1 MAWEGIH
8 APSVTAKW
16 RHGMA
21 GMGRNNVDKNAAAET
36 LQIGGVGGVGMSK
49 KALDFLVL
57 AL

>member
-1 MAWEGIH
+1 MGLAQ
-8 APSVTAKW
+8 W

-21 GMGRNNVDKNAAAET
+21 GVGQNNVDKNAAAET

>member
-1 MAWEGIH
+1 
-8 APSVTAKW
+8 
-16 RHGMA
+16 MA
-21 GMGRNNVDKNAAAET
+21 GMGRNNGDKNAAAET

>member
-1 MAWEGIH
+1 
-8 APSVTAKW
+8 
-16 RHGMA
+16 MA

-49 KALDFLVL
+49 KGLDFLVL

>member
-21 GMGRNNVDKNAAAET
+21 GMGPNNVDKNAAAET

-49 KALDFLVL
+49 KVLDFLVL

>member
-1 MAWEGIH
+1 
-8 APSVTAKW
+8 
-16 RHGMA
+16 MA
-21 GMGRNNVDKNAAAET
+21 GVGPNNVDKNTAAET

>member
-1 MAWEGIH
+1 MVG
-8 APSVTAKW
+8 V
-16 RHGMA
+16 
-21 GMGRNNVDKNAAAET
+21 GRNNVDKNAAVET

>member
-16 RHGMA
+16 SHGMV
-21 GMGRNNVDKNAAAET
+21 GVGPNNVDKNAAAET

>member
-8 APSVTAKW
+8 APSVTAQG

-21 GMGRNNVDKNAAAET
+21 GMGPNNVDKNATAET

>member
-1 MAWEGIH
+1 MVGVG
-8 APSVTAKW
+8 P
-16 RHGMA
+16 
-21 GMGRNNVDKNAAAET
+21 NNVDKNVAAET

>member
-1 MAWEGIH
+1 MVGVG
-8 APSVTAKW
+8 P
-16 RHGMA
+16 
-21 GMGRNNVDKNAAAET
+21 NNVDKNVAVET

>member
-1 MAWEGIH
+1 MVGVG
-8 APSVTAKW
+8 P
-16 RHGMA
+16 
-21 GMGRNNVDKNAAAET
+21 NNVDKNVATET